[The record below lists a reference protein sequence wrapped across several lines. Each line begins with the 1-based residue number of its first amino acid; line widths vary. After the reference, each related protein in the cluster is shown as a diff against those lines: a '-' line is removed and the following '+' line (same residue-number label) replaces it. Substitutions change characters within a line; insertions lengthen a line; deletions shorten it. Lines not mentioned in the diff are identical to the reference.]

1 MDSVYEAA
9 RTHAEKLKTE
19 LEALQ
24 NFLDLHD
31 HFRGRFGLTS
41 AAATPSAEA
50 SAPPAE
56 AESPVVDQAEAT
68 STIEVQQPKIEAD
81 AGVAIEASKS
91 EAVESEE
98 PVQADAE
105 TSAEAASEDE
115 PLVIKASE
123 GVLIAAA
130 SDSEAAAPLG
140 PDATLQAVAEK
151 LAATITASPPAVT
164 GYTV

>member
-24 NFLDLHD
+24 SFLDLHD
-31 HFRGRFGLTS
+31 HFRSRFGLAA
-41 AAATPSAEA
+41 AAATPVAETSVSPSEAEA
-50 SAPPAE
+50 
-56 AESPVVDQAEAT
+56 PVVDQDEAA
-68 STIEVQQPKIEAD
+68 STIEVQQPKVEAD

-91 EAVESEE
+91 EVVEPEE
-98 PVQADAE
+98 PVQAEAE
-105 TSAEAASEDE
+105 TSVEAVSEDE

-123 GVLIAAA
+123 GVLVAA
-130 SDSEAAAPLG
+130 SSDAEAAAPLG
-140 PDATLQAVAEK
+140 PEATLQAVAEK
-151 LAATITASPPAVT
+151 LAATITASHPAVT